1 MTNGDRIRNMSD
13 PELAMWITKLLADH
27 GAGQR
32 IAQRRG
38 TVDDKAA
45 ADNLRWL
52 EQEEVQM

>member
-1 MTNGDRIRNMSD
+1 MTNGDKIRNMSD
-13 PELAMWITKLLADH
+13 AELAIWITKLLADH

-32 IAQRRG
+32 IEQPRG
-38 TVDDKAA
+38 VMDDKAA